1 MGSGPL
7 LSSAVNLSEG
17 RRGEVIDAMAAA
29 ARASTAVLDVSADPD
44 HNRTVLT
51 LCGPPS
57 PLIDGILAAAEVAV
71 RAVDLRSHEGVHPRL
86 GAIDV
91 VPLTPRRGASIAEA
105 DRAARECARRLWSEL
120 AIPSFLYESS
130 ARRPESVHLPDIR
143 REAFKTLLPDV
154 GGPGPHPT
162 AGAAVVGARG
172 PLVAFNVNLAT
183 NDPAIAR
190 AIAAEVR
197 SGERALPFV
206 RSLGLRLKSR
216 GRVQVSMNLTRPELC
231 TVWEAYRRVEQLAA
245 EMSVEVESSELVG
258 VLSRAEL
265 GTSEPHKLK
274 LLKEPK
280 LLDFLWTNPD

>member
-1 MGSGPL
+1 MSSGPV

-17 RRGEVIDAMAAA
+17 RRGAVIEAMAVAA
-29 ARASTAVLDVSADPD
+29 GERTSVLDVSADPD
-44 HNRTVLT
+44 HNRTVVT
-51 LCGPPS
+51 LCGPAL
-57 PLIDGILAAAEVAV
+57 PLIDGILATAAVA
-71 RAVDLRSHEGVHPRL
+71 AKMIDLRSHEGVHPRL

-91 VPLTPRRGASIAEA
+91 VPLTPRRGAWIADA
-105 DRAARECARRLWSEL
+105 DRAARDCARRLWSEL

-130 ARRPESVHLPDIR
+130 ARRPESVHLPVIR
-143 REAFKTLLPDV
+143 REAFKTLSPDV

-183 NDPAIAR
+183 NNPAIAR
-190 AIAAEVR
+190 AIAAEIR

-216 GRVQVSMNLTRPELC
+216 GGVQVSMNLTRPELC
-231 TVWEAYRRVEQLAA
+231 TVLDAYVRVEELAA
-245 EMSVEVESSELVG
+245 EMAVEVESSELVG

-265 GTSEPHKLK
+265 GTAEPHKLK
-274 LLKEPK
+274 LLEEPK
-280 LLDFLWTNPD
+280 LLDPLY

>member
-17 RRGEVIDAMAAA
+17 RRGEVIEAIAAA
-29 ARASTAVLDVSADPD
+29 ARESIAVLDVSADPD

-51 LCGPPS
+51 LCGQPS
-57 PLIDGILAAAEVAV
+57 PLIDGILAAAEVAAQ
-71 RAVDLRSHEGVHPRL
+71 AVDLRSHEGVHPRL

-105 DRAARECARRLWSEL
+105 DRAAQECARRLWSEL

-130 ARRPESVHLPDIR
+130 ARRPESVHLPVVR
-143 REAFKTLLPDV
+143 REAFKTLSPDV

-190 AIAAEVR
+190 AIAA
-197 SGERALPFV
+197 
-206 RSLGLRLKSR
+206 
-216 GRVQVSMNLTRPELC
+216 
-231 TVWEAYRRVEQLAA
+231 
-245 EMSVEVESSELVG
+245 
-258 VLSRAEL
+258 
-265 GTSEPHKLK
+265 
-274 LLKEPK
+274 
-280 LLDFLWTNPD
+280 